1 MHYRNAACVLSAC
14 TLGFPLMSGAH
25 AASSK
30 CASLAS
36 LTLPYSTITIAKEVT
51 SGSFTPPGSTT
62 PITGLPPFCR
72 VAGDATPTTELH
84 IAFEVWI
91 PLSNWNGKY
100 EQVGN
105 GGYAGS
111 IPYSSIA
118 SGLQLGYAAAGTNDG
133 HNANGLDASWALGHP
148 QLIVDFGYRAL
159 KATTDNAKAIITAF
173 TSTPPSRSYFNGC
186 SDGGREALMEAQRYP
201 KDFDGILAGSPANFW
216 THLFVGFVWDQQALE
231 DKAASYIP
239 AGSLPILSNA
249 ALKQCVGK
257 DGGVST
263 DAYLNDPR
271 QCNFN
276 PAQVACTSGQSS
288 GCLTAAQVTA
298 AQKIYQGPV
307 NPSDGVQIYPGYSPT
322 EGTESV
328 PADWPAWI
336 IGTSPGTGA
345 QEIFGD
351 QFFANMVFDNPN
363 FNYKHLNFTTD
374 VAIADRKMAPIV
386 NSTNPDLSRFRAH
399 GGKLI
404 QYVGWSDDAISPY
417 NDINYFNSVALA
429 AGDGAPQNAPATVQE
444 SAILRVSADGAPSSA
459 LANVHD
465 FYRLFMAP
473 GVAHCA
479 GGPGANYFG
488 QGGAVGPQ
496 DAAHNLFTAL
506 DQWVEKGTAPNQ
518 VIATKYTNDDPTQ
531 PILFQRPLCV
541 YPKISHYNG
550 GNPNSASSF
559 SCVPDAADH
568 ANDVRRAVQYLI
580 QNGDVLYNPPSP
592 PSN

>member
-1 MHYRNAACVLSAC
+1 MHHRKSAYVFSAC
-14 TLGFPLMSGAH
+14 ALGFPLMGGSAV
-25 AASSK
+25 AASPS

-36 LTLPYSTITIAKEVT
+36 LLLPYATVTIAKEVT

-72 VAGDATPTTELH
+72 VAGDATPTIESH
-84 IAFEVWI
+84 IGFEVWI

-133 HNANGLDASWALGHP
+133 HTANGLDATWALGHP

-186 SDGGREALMEAQRYP
+186 SDGGREALMEAERYP
-201 KDFDGILAGSPANFW
+201 DDFDGILAGSPANFW

-239 AGSLPILSNA
+239 SSSLPILSNA

-263 DAYLNDPR
+263 DAFLNDPR
-271 QCNFN
+271 NCHFN
-276 PAQVACTSGQSS
+276 PAEVTCTNGQSS
-288 GCLTAAQVTA
+288 GCFTPAQVTA
-298 AQKIYQGPV
+298 AQKIYDGPV
-307 NPSDGVQIYPGYSPT
+307 NPTNGAQIYPGYSPT
-322 EGTESV
+322 EGTESN

-336 IGTSPGTGA
+336 TGTSPGTGL

-363 FNYKHLNFTTD
+363 FNYRTLDFTND
-374 VAIADRKMAPIV
+374 VALADRKMAPII
-386 NSTNPDLSRFRAH
+386 NSTNPDLSRFHAH

-417 NDINYFNSVALA
+417 NDLNYFNSVVLTMSGNNRFNSVASAGAAMAPDALA
-429 AGDGAPQNAPATVQE
+429 SVQ
-444 SAILRVSADGAPSSA
+444 G
-459 LANVHD
+459 

-473 GVAHCA
+473 GMAHCS
-479 GGPGANYFG
+479 GGPGANSFG
-488 QGGAVGPQ
+488 QLGVAAPV
-496 DAAHNLFTAL
+496 DAAHDLFTAL
-506 DQWVEKGTAPNQ
+506 DKWVENGVAPNQ

-541 YPKISHYNG
+541 YPMISHYNG
-550 GNPNSASSF
+550 GNPNKASSF
-559 SCVPDAADH
+559 SCVPDADDY
-568 ANDVRRAVQYLI
+568 ANDVRRATQYLTEY
-580 QNGDVLYNPPSP
+580 GDVLYNPPSP

>member
-1 MHYRNAACVLSAC
+1 MHYRNSACLLSAC
-14 TLGFPLMSGAH
+14 ALGFLPVGGPAH
-25 AASSK
+25 AASPS

-36 LTLPYSTITIAKEVT
+36 LVLPHTTITVAREVR
-51 SGSFTPPGSTT
+51 SGSFTPPGTTT

-72 VAGDATPTTELH
+72 VAGDATPTTESH
-84 IAFEVWI
+84 IGFEVWI

-118 SGLQLGYAAAGTNDG
+118 SGLQLGYAAAGTDDG
-133 HNANGLDASWALGHP
+133 HIANGLDASWALGHF
-148 QLIVDFGYRAL
+148 QLIVDFGHRAL

-173 TSTPPSRSYFNGC
+173 ASSPPSRSYFNGC

-201 KDFDGILAGSPANFW
+201 DDFDGILAGSPANFW

-231 DKAASYIP
+231 ENPASYIP
-239 AGSLPILSNA
+239 ASSLPILSNA

-263 DAYLNDPR
+263 DTFLNDPR
-271 QCNFN
+271 QCHFN
-276 PAQVACTSGQSS
+276 PADVVCKNGQSS
-288 GCLTAAQVTA
+288 GCLTPAQVTA
-298 AQKIYQGPV
+298 AEKIYRGPA
-307 NPSDGVQIYPGYSPT
+307 NPTDGVRIYPGYSPT
-322 EGTESV
+322 EGTESN
-328 PADWPAWI
+328 PDDWPAWI

-351 QFFANMVFDNPN
+351 QFFTNMVFDNPH
-363 FNYKHLNFTTD
+363 FNYENLNFTTD
-374 VAIADRKMAPIV
+374 VATADRKMAPIL
-386 NSTNPDLSRFRAH
+386 NSTNPELSRFRAH

-417 NDINYFNSVALA
+417 NDLNYFNSVVLTKSNMAE
-429 AGDGAPQNAPATVQE
+429 GAPPDALVNVQ
-444 SAILRVSADGAPSSA
+444 G
-459 LANVHD
+459 
-465 FYRLFMAP
+465 FYRLFIAP
-473 GVAHCA
+473 GMAHC
-479 GGPGANYFG
+479 GGGQGANFFAG
-488 QGGAVGPQ
+488 TGEPT
-496 DAAHNLFTAL
+496 DAAHDLFTAL
-506 DQWVEKGTAPNQ
+506 DQWVETGTAPNG

-541 YPKISHYNG
+541 YPMISRYNG

-559 SCVPDAADH
+559 SCVPDAADY
-568 ANDVRRAVQYLI
+568 ANDVRRATRYLI
-580 QNGDVLYNPPSP
+580 ENGDVLYNPPSP
-592 PSN
+592 PAN

>member
-1 MHYRNAACVLSAC
+1 MHYLNATCVFSAC
-14 TLGFPLMSGAH
+14 ALGFPLVGGAAL
-25 AASSK
+25 AASPN
-30 CASLAS
+30 CASLKT
-36 LTLPYSTITIAKEVT
+36 LTLPYSTITVAEKVT
-51 SGSFTPPGSTT
+51 SGIFTPPGSTT

-72 VAGDATPTTELH
+72 VAGDATPTTESH
-84 IAFEVWI
+84 IGFEVWI

-133 HNANGLDASWALGHP
+133 HTANGLDASWALGHP

-173 TSTPPSRSYFNGC
+173 TSTQPSRSYFNGC
-186 SDGGREALMEAQRYP
+186 SDGGREALMEAERYP
-201 KDFDGILAGSPANFW
+201 DDFDGILAGSPANFW

-231 DKAASYIP
+231 DRAASYIP
-239 AGSLPILSNA
+239 SSSLPVLSNA

-263 DAYLNDPR
+263 DSFLNDPR

-276 PAQVACTSGQSS
+276 PAEVACKNGQGS
-288 GCLTAAQVTA
+288 GCFTPAQVTA

-307 NPSDGVQIYPGYSPT
+307 NPINGMQIYPGYSPT
-322 EGTESV
+322 EGTESN
-328 PADWPAWI
+328 PADWPTWI
-336 IGTSPGTGA
+336 TGTSPGTGL

-351 QFFANMVFDNPN
+351 QFFTNMVFDNPN
-363 FNYKHLNFTTD
+363 FNYRSLNLTTD
-374 VAIADRKMAPIV
+374 VATADRKMAPIV
-386 NSTNPDLSRFRAH
+386 NSTNPDLNRFRAH

-417 NDINYFNSVALA
+417 NDINYFNSVVLTMS
-429 AGDGAPQNAPATVQE
+429 GVN
-444 SAILRVSADGAPSSA
+444 SAILRVSAGGAPPNA
-459 LANVHD
+459 LANVQS

-473 GVAHCA
+473 GMAHCG

-488 QGGAVGPQ
+488 QRGAVGPL
-496 DAAHNLFTAL
+496 DAAHDLFTAL
-506 DQWVEKGTAPNQ
+506 DQWVETGTAPNE

-541 YPKISHYNG
+541 YPKISQYNG

-559 SCVPDAADH
+559 SCVPDPTDH
-568 ANDVRRAVQYLI
+568 ANDVRRATQYLI
-580 QNGDVLYNPPSP
+580 DYGDVLYNPPTP
-592 PSN
+592 PVN